1 MESEEAITEW
11 SIVSIGRYEILF
23 ASAPHFD
30 ENSGDVEDIP
40 TIQYLNNAY
49 VRYNEVY
56 LQYEIDWKE
65 KGKSIN
71 AINFTMPEDK
81 VHLQDVFVT
90 TPHGLIKKNRT
101 GIGATTLELNS
112 PRNSIIVVPTRALA
126 YGKALGSKMNG
137 VDGEPDKYGALY
149 VGGNIPDFHVPTIET
164 YLHDT
169 SIQYKKFLVVADSLP
184 RLLEAIGEEHYKD
197 FFFMVD
203 EIDSYQYDCQ
213 YRPKL
218 EDVIDYYFQFP
229 RSHRCLVSA
238 TIGEFSNNDLI
249 EEPVINVKFCNPQ
262 RRKIK
267 LIHTDK
273 VEVRLKRQIEETV
286 AAFPN
291 DKILVAYNSV
301 SGCATVINSLDESL
315 RTECGILCSS
325 NNEGIIEYYN
335 EIVED
340 RLPKRITFMT
350 CTYFVGVDVV
360 ERFHLITA
368 INTDKSYT
376 LLSTDKL
383 QQIAGRCRHS
393 EGLLSE
399 TVIYS
404 TNSRNSF
411 TDLHKVKTQVL
422 DDAQMLVNFAN
433 SYPKLKEKFPRSY
446 YFRDDFIAKDLIE
459 GTSRRYIGSKTVQ
472 LIRQNIKGEIVPSFF
487 NIDFVRIQVDLLC
500 NLYSN
505 PSSLPDRLEQE
516 GHMIEVC
523 RYTENEDI
531 PESVRGQTDTEI
543 QGATLLQ
550 REEMIAML
558 REKETI
564 EERETAARSLIRQR
578 CSMRNKSFLE
588 RFIEVQK
595 YIPFDTLIEKLN
607 DIDTVAKYDDFY
619 KSVMFW
625 ALEDSHP
632 FKAAFYNSFPINELL
647 TGAEFT
653 ERFNAIYYGLLSLPR
668 LTPKTAFPLIKC
680 FCQLSNRTSKR
691 VNGKPEGAYRVIGYN
706 PLGLECE
713 PLERISASVPA
724 IQLFRF

>member
-1 MESEEAITEW
+1 MENEEAITIG
-11 SIVSIGRYEILF
+11 SIVSVGRYEILY
-23 ASAPHFD
+23 ASAPYLD
-30 ENSGDVEDIP
+30 ENSEDVEDIQ
-40 TIQYLNNAY
+40 TIQYLNNAH

-71 AINFTMPEDK
+71 AVNFTMPEDK

-126 YGKALGSKMNG
+126 YGKALGSKMDG
-137 VDGEPDKYGALY
+137 GDGEHNKYGVLY
-149 VGGNIPDFHVPTIET
+149 VGGNIPGFCIPTIEA
-164 YLHDT
+164 YLHDA
-169 SIQYKKFLVVADSLP
+169 SILYKKFLVVADSLP
-184 RLLEAIGEEHYKD
+184 RLLETIGREHYKD

-301 SGCATVINSLDESL
+301 SGCTTVINSLDESL

-335 EIVED
+335 EIIED

-399 TVIYS
+399 TIIYS

-411 TDLHKVKTQVL
+411 TDLHKIKTQVL

-446 YFRDDFIAKDLIE
+446 YFRDDFIAKDLIAE
-459 GTSRRYIGSKTVQ
+459 TSKRYLGSKAVQ

-505 PSSLPDRLEQE
+505 PNSLPNRLEQE

-523 RYTENEDI
+523 HYTENEDI
-531 PESVRGQTDTEI
+531 PESARVQTNAEI
-543 QGATLLQ
+543 QEATILQ

-564 EERETAARSLIRQR
+564 EERETTARSLIRQR

-588 RFIEVQK
+588 HFIELQR
-595 YIPFDTLIEKLN
+595 YIPFDTLIERLN
-607 DIDTVAKYDDFY
+607 GIDSAAEYDNFY

-625 ALEDSHP
+625 ILEDSHP

-713 PLERISASVPA
+713 PLERISANVPA